1 MDTEDIEMA
10 EDYLLEAVAGA
21 LQGFER
27 AYLPAK
33 QAQFQDELA
42 QRRTAQ
48 TNQLLRQREQEQ
60 SELEF
65 QDFQRRLPL
74 QEESQMR
81 IAQARTERPES
92 TKTTGIFNR
101 SGQKVSEYSGD
112 VEFLPEVETTKKTI
126 GENAVDREFGKEY
139 ANYIAGGGYSS
150 IVKNLNQLR
159 DVRNKLKKTNT
170 ATGGVVGLL
179 GKPLRDIVTPQ
190 GASLQDQVE
199 EVVQTNL
206 RKILGGQFSE
216 REGKQLVQRSYN
228 PRLPESENSMRLER
242 LIKQIEQAAFAKDEA
257 VKYFEK
263 NGTLKGFSGKLYQ
276 SVSDFSSEESSDM
289 MPSVETKNFSE
300 ADQLLQELENEIS
313 GK

>member
-92 TKTTGIFNR
+92 TKTN
-101 SGQKVSEYSGD
+101 
-112 VEFLPEVETTKKTI
+112 
-126 GENAVDREFGKEY
+126 
-139 ANYIAGGGYSS
+139 
-150 IVKNLNQLR
+150 
-159 DVRNKLKKTNT
+159 
-170 ATGGVVGLL
+170 
-179 GKPLRDIVTPQ
+179 
-190 GASLQDQVE
+190 
-199 EVVQTNL
+199 
-206 RKILGGQFSE
+206 KILKSSRQKF
-216 REGKQLVQRSYN
+216 KQT
-228 PRLPESENSMRLER
+228 
-242 LIKQIEQAAFAKDEA
+242 
-257 VKYFEK
+257 
-263 NGTLKGFSGKLYQ
+263 TLFR
-276 SVSDFSSEESSDM
+276 
-289 MPSVETKNFSE
+289 N
-300 ADQLLQELENEIS
+300 
-313 GK
+313 